1 MSYKPFEGFAPEG
14 LEDCFQ
20 WNEEM
25 FGSVSKSSAAF
36 MRTTAHCG
44 TAIMELMNHRQK
56 AVAEWPT
63 RLATC
68 SNYQD
73 VFDLQR
79 SFFEAMF
86 NDYRA
91 HVERVVEIMSA
102 LPEAAQAMMESTHD
116 QAHDP
121 TDLIHE
127 PGELKKIM
135 DAA

>member
-25 FGSVSKSSAAF
+25 FGSVSKSSAAV

-44 TAIMELMNHRQK
+44 SAIMELMSHRQK

-68 SNYQD
+68 STYQD
-73 VFDLQR
+73 LIELQR
-79 SFFEAMF
+79 SFYEDMF
-86 NDYRA
+86 YDYRN
-91 HVERVVEIMSA
+91 HIERVVQIMSS
-102 LPEAAQAMMESTHD
+102 LPEAAQAVMESTHD
-116 QAHDP
+116 QARDP
-121 TDLIHE
+121 ADEIHE
-127 PGELKKIM
+127 PGELKKII
-135 DAA
+135 DV